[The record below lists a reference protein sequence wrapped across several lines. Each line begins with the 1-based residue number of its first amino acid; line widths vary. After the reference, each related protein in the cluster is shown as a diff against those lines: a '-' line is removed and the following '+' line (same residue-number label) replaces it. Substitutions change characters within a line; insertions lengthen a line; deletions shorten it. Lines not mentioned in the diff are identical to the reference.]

1 MKQTLGLLYGDENEP
16 FGLYLLDLLEEVNE
30 VDEDQNY
37 TWKI

>member
-1 MKQTLGLLYGDENEP
+1 MKQTLRLLYGDENEP
-16 FGLYLLDLLEEVNE
+16 FGLYLLDLLKEVNE

>member
-1 MKQTLGLLYGDENEP
+1 MKQTLRLLYGDENEQ
-16 FGLYLLDLLEEVNE
+16 FGLYLLDLLKEVNE

>member
-1 MKQTLGLLYGDENEP
+1 MKQILGLLYGDENEQ
-16 FGLYLLDLLEEVNE
+16 FVLYLLDLLEEVNE

>member
-1 MKQTLGLLYGDENEP
+1 MKQILGLLYGDENEP

-30 VDEDQNY
+30 VNEDQNY